1 MKRIYILILIAIY
14 FFIIDCKVH
23 AQCDER
29 ASSCLPKLKPFNSNG
44 QYYRVQLVEN
54 EVGKIRLVFNSNL
67 IYRIASCNKSN
78 DGKSLI
84 IKIFD
89 VNGKQVF
96 SNESDTSNFW
106 DIQFG
111 ATAQYI
117 IQASYPSGS
126 GCAALLVGYLPKEKY
141 SGIK

>member
-1 MKRIYILILIAIY
+1 MKKIFFLIIYSCILLTEWNL
-14 FFIIDCKVH
+14 F

-29 ASSCLPKLKPFNSNG
+29 ANSCLPKLKPFNSNG

-67 IYRIASCNKSN
+67 VYRIASCNKSN

-89 VNGKQVF
+89 INGKQVF

-111 ATAQYI
+111 ATAQYT
-117 IQASYPSGS
+117 IQANYPSGS
-126 GCAALLVGYLPKEKY
+126 GCAALLVGYLPKDKY
-141 SGIK
+141 SEGK